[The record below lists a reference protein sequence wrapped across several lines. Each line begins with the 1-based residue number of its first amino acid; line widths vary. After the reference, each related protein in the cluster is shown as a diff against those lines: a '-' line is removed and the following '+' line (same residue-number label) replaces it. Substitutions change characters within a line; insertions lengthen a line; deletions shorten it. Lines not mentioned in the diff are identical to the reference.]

1 MNLCFI
7 KGKILEKINFQ
18 FLYQKKNISIA
29 RTKLELQNGS
39 RITIKGYDEMADWM
53 IQKIKKEDKVIMQ
66 GELDTRME
74 VVVKWMKGFMY

>member
-1 MNLCFI
+1 M
-7 KGKILEKINFQ
+7 
-18 FLYQKKNISIA
+18 YQKKNISIA
-29 RTKLELQNGS
+29 RTKLELKNES
-39 RITIKGYDEMADWM
+39 IITTKGYDEMADWM

>member
-1 MNLCFI
+1 M
-7 KGKILEKINFQ
+7 
-18 FLYQKKNISIA
+18 YQKKNISIA

-39 RITIKGYDEMADWM
+39 IITTKGYDEMADWM

>member
-1 MNLCFI
+1 M
-7 KGKILEKINFQ
+7 
-18 FLYQKKNISIA
+18 YQKKNISIA
-29 RTKLELQNGS
+29 RTKLELKNGS
-39 RITIKGYDEMADWM
+39 IITTKGYDEMADWM

>member
-7 KGKILEKINFQ
+7 KGKIIEEINFQ

-39 RITIKGYDEMADWM
+39 IITIKGYDEMADWM

>member
-1 MNLCFI
+1 MYN
-7 KGKILEKINFQ
+7 
-18 FLYQKKNISIA
+18 KKNISVA
-29 RTKLELQNGS
+29 KTKLKLENES
-39 RITIKGYDEMADWM
+39 IITIKGYDEMADWM

>member
-1 MNLCFI
+1 MAPP
-7 KGKILEKINFQ
+7 KRWR

-39 RITIKGYDEMADWM
+39 IITIKGYDEMADWM

-66 GELDTRME
+66 GKLDTRME

>member
-1 MNLCFI
+1 MAFFVS
-7 KGKILEKINFQ
+7 KEK
-18 FLYQKKNISIA
+18 YSIA
-29 RTKLELQNGS
+29 RTKLELKNES
-39 RITIKGYDEMADWM
+39 IITTKGYDEMADWM